1 MAKFL
6 CERLTDKTVSK
17 ISFRTLR
24 AGYDLAVDHPD
35 DWRDLL
41 APKMPL
47 ASDDPERLVRTL
59 DRENLKVKDQV
70 RIFEETTGKS
80 RRTFFKYR
88 QDANLTRG
96 R

>member
-1 MAKFL
+1 MW
-6 CERLTDKTVSK
+6 K
-17 ISFRTLR
+17 ISYRTLR

-47 ASDDPERLVRTL
+47 AADDPEKLVKTL
-59 DRENLKVKDQV
+59 AREKLKVKEQV
-70 RIFEETTGKS
+70 RIFEETTGMS

-88 QDANLTRG
+88 QEANLTRE